1 MAKRGVML
9 DVEFD
14 TRQWDKSYRE
24 TRQILGNMQPIM
36 EAAGKHMVA
45 SIKRTLTEGGP
56 PGKPWKPV
64 LRGGKPLLDTGQHI
78 FNRVHLAGADR
89 DEARIGSG
97 FEFAHIHQFGATIT
111 AKRHPYLLF
120 QIGGQWVRKAEVEI
134 PARPFMVFRPEDPGK
149 IAGIASAAVEAAF
162 GQGAGAFWGMV

>member
-9 DVEFD
+9 DVEWD
-14 TRQWDKSYRE
+14 RSQWDKSYRE
-24 TRQILGNMQPIM
+24 TKQILGNMQPIM

-45 SIKRTLTEGGP
+45 SIRQTLTEGGP

-78 FNRVHLAGADR
+78 FSRVHLAGADA

-134 PARPFMVFRPEDPGK
+134 PARPYMVFRPDDPKK
-149 IAGIASAAVEAAF
+149 IAGIARDAVESAF
-162 GQGAGAFWGMV
+162 GGGAGAFWGLV